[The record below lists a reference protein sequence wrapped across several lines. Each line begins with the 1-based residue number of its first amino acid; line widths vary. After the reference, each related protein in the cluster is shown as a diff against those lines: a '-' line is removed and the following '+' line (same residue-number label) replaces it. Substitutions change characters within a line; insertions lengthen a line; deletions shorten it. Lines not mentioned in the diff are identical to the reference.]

1 MVYLSF
7 WGPGARG
14 RNASVSQVSDVCCSN
29 AVKSLCSA
37 SRFCDGSCSGDLL
50 HLCAMKFIG
59 SPSNE

>member
-1 MVYLSF
+1 M
-7 WGPGARG
+7 
-14 RNASVSQVSDVCCSN
+14 SQVSDVCCSN